1 MQATHW
7 AMPVRGAY
15 RLLVHAWH
23 TVGVEGVRTPLEV
36 ALVHEEKVPAEQG
49 TTSARAAVPLASAV
63 VFSR

>member
-1 MQATHW
+1 M
-7 AMPVRGAY
+7 
-15 RLLVHAWH
+15 LLV
-23 TVGVEGVRTPLEV
+23 TQVGVEGVRTPLEV